1 MNRNDNNSNEN
12 SCNQCHEPL
21 DWQSGGYHCSH
32 CKLDYKKISFCPD
45 CNAALEKLQACGA
58 TNYFC
63 NTCNS
68 LKSKRRVSHQFKL
81 V

>member
-1 MNRNDNNSNEN
+1 MNNVNDNDN
-12 SCNQCHEPL
+12 SCNQCHETL
-21 DWQSGGYHCSH
+21 AWRSGLYHCDT
-32 CKLDYKKISFCPD
+32 CQLVYKKLSFCPD
-45 CNAALEKLQACGA
+45 CNAELDKLQACGA

-68 LKSKRRVSHQFKL
+68 LKSKSRVRHQFKL